1 MQGES
6 VKTTVLRGTGASVGI
21 ALGKATIL
29 RKRAYA
35 LPSRHLELTDIE
47 AELARLDDAIAA
59 SKSQLEKLRDS
70 VHDSLGLDNAKIF
83 SAHLGLLTDPSL
95 RSQIEARLRSDLC
108 GIEQACSKVI
118 NQIHSQFLSLDN
130 EYMQERA
137 MDIWDIGD
145 RILRNL
151 LGLEAEVL
159 PKAGGEPQILV
170 AEDLSPSETA
180 RLDLTNIRAIV
191 TQGGSRMSHSAILA
205 RALDIPAVV
214 AVKGVFDEIHEG
226 DDLVLNGKRGTI
238 YVHPS
243 EEIKAEFRQ
252 MAAYLREQMRQWM
265 AERDKPAETLDGYQV
280 ALVANVELPS
290 ETLNLKEKFRTGIG
304 LFRTEFL
311 FVNGG
316 DLLDEEQQFTTYRDT
331 ARAVFPYSVIFRTL
345 DVGGDKLLSQVDA
358 GQEPN
363 PFMGMRAIRFSLNHI
378 DSLRIQLRAILR
390 ASAEGKVRVMFPM
403 ISTLDELQRAL
414 EVLKDVKAEL
424 KAKGIPYNDDLDVGC
439 MIEVPSAALI
449 ANKLMPLVDF
459 FSLGTN
465 DLTQYSLAVDRA
477 NPDVEYLYQPC
488 HPSVIRMMKQ
498 VADVCYEHGKW
509 LSVCGEMA
517 ADPLFMPLALG
528 MGIHELSMSPVALPS
543 MQKLVRSIR
552 MHEAE
557 ELVRRA
563 IDCGSANEVLVL
575 CRQFLEKACPELL

>member
-563 IDCGSANEVLVL
+563 IDCGSANEVQVL